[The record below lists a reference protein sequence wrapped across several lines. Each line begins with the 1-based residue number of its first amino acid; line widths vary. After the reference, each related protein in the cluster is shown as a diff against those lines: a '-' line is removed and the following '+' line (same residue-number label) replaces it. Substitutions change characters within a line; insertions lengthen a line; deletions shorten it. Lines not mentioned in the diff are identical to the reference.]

1 LILPYWKRKPMLWFK
16 RISLILAVL
25 ILLLAGFLYFALRSS
40 LPLYEGELISEV
52 RQTVEIS
59 RDAQGY
65 ASIKGQNRNDVAY
78 ALGFVHA
85 QERFFQMDLLRRNAA
100 GELSELFGEIAL
112 ELDKKR
118 RIHRFRAKAE
128 RGFAALPQEQK
139 LLLQRYTAGVNAGL
153 AELGWPPFEYGLL
166 AQSPRSWTGADSFL
180 VLYSMYLDLQGSE
193 GKDELAM
200 GLMQQKLPQDWYEF
214 LFQHSPDWQAAMDDS
229 RVSLTPLPK
238 STYPAVLTGQKT
250 ACTECVLHDGTD
262 IGSNNFAVSG
272 KRTVDGRAILAD
284 DMHLGIRVPGTWFKA
299 QLKWQ
304 ENGENYQVA
313 GVSLPGTPAIV
324 AGSNGSIAW
333 GFTNSTADWSDVI
346 QLKLDEKG
354 EKYLTADGWQEFS
367 YQNEVIKIKDQPDEL
382 VLQKETIWGPV
393 LTPPFQN
400 YAYRW
405 VAHDQEGANFNLLAL
420 EKSKGVRETLKLAAS
435 AGVPAQNLLVA
446 DKDGAIGWTLIGALP
461 DRKVQQM
468 DSPQDWSNEQ
478 NSWTGY
484 LAAQHY
490 PQLYQPASGQLWT
503 ANSRMIG
510 GKDLELIGNGG
521 YDLGARGQQIRDAL
535 TATKQHNEQSLHA
548 IQLDH
553 RALML
558 ARWQQLLLDSV
569 LTKDFVAEHDLDAY
583 LNYVMKDA
591 SHASIGS
598 VGYSLVRAFRTKT
611 LELIFAPLTALLEQ
625 NKLSGRDLKFSLE
638 TAGWEMIRQ
647 QRTDTLPAAFS
658 SWRTLLQQAVLQSK
672 KQLETDYGSLAG
684 ASWGTINRSAI
695 AHPLAA
701 AVPFFGDW
709 LNMPAMPMNGD
720 SHMPRVQN
728 KVHGQSERMVVSP
741 GNEAD
746 GILVIPAG
754 QSGHPLSPFYAA
766 DHDFWLKEQPLGFLP
781 GEQKYLMKLQP
792 KA

>member
-1 LILPYWKRKPMLWFK
+1 MLWFK

-166 AQSPRSWTGADSFL
+166 AQSPRSWTGADAFL

-461 DRKVQQM
+461 ERKVQQM

>member
-1 LILPYWKRKPMLWFK
+1 MLWFK
-16 RISLILAVL
+16 RISIALLV
-25 ILLLAGFLYFALRSS
+25 LLLLVAGFLYVALRAS
-40 LPLYEGELISEV
+40 LPLYQGELPSEV
-52 RQTVEIS
+52 SQAVDIS

-65 ASIKGQNRNDVAY
+65 VSITAQSRNDAAF

-100 GELSELFGEIAL
+100 GELSELFGEMAL

-128 RGFAALPQEQK
+128 RGFAALPAEQK

-153 AELGWPPFEYGLL
+153 TELGWPPFEYGLL
-166 AQSPRSWTGADSFL
+166 AQAPRLWVEADSFL
-180 VLYSMYLDLQGSE
+180 ALYSMYLDLQGSE

-200 GLMQQKLPQDWYEF
+200 GLMQQKLPPDWYDF

-229 RVSLTPLPK
+229 TVSLIPMPE
-238 STYPAVLTGQKT
+238 SVYPTILSGKKT
-250 ACTECVLHDGTD
+250 ACADCTLHDSTD

-272 KRTVDGRAILAD
+272 KRTADGRAILAD

-304 ENGENYQVA
+304 ENAEAFAVA

-324 AGSNGSIAW
+324 AGSNGHIAW
-333 GFTNSTADWSDVI
+333 GFTNSTADWSDLI
-346 QLKLDEKG
+346 ALKLDEKG
-354 EKYLTADGWQEFS
+354 EKYQTADGWQEFS
-367 YQNEVIKIKDQPDEL
+367 YQNEVIKVKGQPDEL

-405 VAHDQEGANFNLLAL
+405 VAHDPEGANFNLLTL
-420 EKSKGVRETLKLAAS
+420 EKSKGVKETLKLAAS
-435 AGVPAQNLLVA
+435 AGVPTQNLLVA

-461 DRKVQQM
+461 QRKVQQM
-468 DSPQDWSNEQ
+468 DTPQDWSNGQ
-478 NSWTGY
+478 NNWTGY
-484 LAAQHY
+484 VPQSAY
-490 PQLYQPASGQLWT
+490 PQIYQPQSGQLWT

-535 TATKQHNEQSLHA
+535 TARTQHNEQSLHA

-558 ARWQQLLLDSV
+558 ARWQQLLLDTV
-569 LTKDFVAEHDLDAY
+569 LTKDFVAEHQLQSYLD
-583 LNYVMKDA
+583 YVMKDA
-591 SHASIGS
+591 SQASIGS

-611 LELIFAPLTALLEQ
+611 LELTFTPLTAMLEQ

-672 KQLETDYGSLAG
+672 QQLEKEHGSLA
-684 ASWGTINRSAI
+684 AANWGNLNQSAI
-695 AHPLAA
+695 AHPLSA

-709 LNMPAMPMNGD
+709 LNMPSMPMNGD

-741 GNEAD
+741 GKEAE

-754 QSGHPLSPFYAA
+754 QSGHPLSPFYDA

-781 GEQKYLMKLQP
+781 GEQKYLLKLEP

>member
-1 LILPYWKRKPMLWFK
+1 MLWFK
-16 RISLILAVL
+16 RISLILALL

-59 RDAQGY
+59 RDTQGY

-153 AELGWPPFEYGLL
+153 AELGWPPFEYSLL

-180 VLYSMYLDLQGSE
+180 VLYSMYLDLQGAE

-229 RVSLTPLPK
+229 RVSLTPMPK
-238 STYPAVLTGQKT
+238 SVYPAVLSGQKT

-262 IGSNNFAVSG
+262 IGSNNFVVSG
-272 KRTVDGRAILAD
+272 KRTADGRAILAD

-304 ENGENYQVA
+304 ENGESYQVA

-354 EKYLTADGWQEFS
+354 EKYQTADGWQEFS

-393 LTPPFQN
+393 LTPPFQH

-461 DRKVQQM
+461 QRKVQQM
-468 DSPQDWSNEQ
+468 DSPQDWSNAQ
-478 NSWTGY
+478 NNWTGY

-490 PQLYQPASGQLWT
+490 PQLYQPTSGQLWT
-503 ANSRMIG
+503 ANSRMVG

-647 QRTDTLPAAFS
+647 QRTDTLPSAFS

-766 DHDFWLKEQPLGFLP
+766 DHEFWLKEQPLGFLP

>member
-1 LILPYWKRKPMLWFK
+1 MLWFK
-16 RISLILAVL
+16 RISVGLLIL
-25 ILLLAGFLYFALRSS
+25 ILLVAGFLYYSLRSS
-40 LPLYEGELISEV
+40 LPLYEGELPSEV
-52 RQTVEIS
+52 SQTVEIS

-100 GELSELFGEIAL
+100 GELSELFGELAL

-118 RIHRFRAKAE
+118 RVHRFRAKAE
-128 RGFAALPQEQK
+128 RGFTTLPADQK

-153 AELGWPPFEYGLL
+153 AESGWPPFEYGLL
-166 AQSPRSWTGADSFL
+166 MQSPRTWVEADSFL

-200 GLMQQKLPQDWYEF
+200 GLMQQKLPQDWYDF

-229 RVSLTPLPK
+229 KVSLTPMPK
-238 STYPAVLTGQKT
+238 SSYPAVLAGQKT
-250 ACTECVLHDGTD
+250 TCADCNLHDSTD

-272 KRTVDGRAILAD
+272 QRTADGRAILAD

-299 QLKWQ
+299 QLKWT
-304 ENGENYQVA
+304 ENDETFEVA

-324 AGSNGSIAW
+324 AGSNGHIAW

-346 QLKLDEKG
+346 ALKLDEKG
-354 EKYLTADGWQEFS
+354 EKYQTADGWQEFS

-405 VAHDQEGANFNLLAL
+405 VAHDVEGANFNLLTL
-420 EKSKGVRETLKLAAS
+420 EKSKGVKETLKLAAS
-435 AGVPAQNLLVA
+435 AGVPTQNLVVA

-461 DRKVQQM
+461 ERKVQQM
-468 DSPQDWSNEQ
+468 DSPQDWSNGQ
-478 NSWTGY
+478 NNWTGY
-484 LAAQHY
+484 LSQNRY
-490 PQLYQPASGQLWT
+490 PQIYQPKSGQLWT

-535 TATKQHNEQSLHA
+535 TATTKHNEQSLHA

-558 ARWQQLLLDSV
+558 ARWQQLLLDTV
-569 LTKDFVAEHDLDAY
+569 LTKDFVAEHQLGSYLD
-583 LNYVMKDA
+583 YVMKDA
-591 SHASIGS
+591 SHANIGS
-598 VGYSLVRAFRTKT
+598 VGYSLVRAFRAKT
-611 LELIFAPLTALLEQ
+611 LELIFAPLTAMLEQ

-638 TAGWEMIRQ
+638 TAGWQMIQQ
-647 QRTDTLPAAFS
+647 QRTDTLPADFS

-672 KQLETDYGSLAG
+672 QKLETDYGSLAS
-684 ASWGTINRSAI
+684 ASWGNINQSAI
-695 AHPLAA
+695 VHPLSA
-701 AVPFFGDW
+701 AVPFFGEW

-741 GNEAD
+741 GKEAE

-754 QSGHPLSPFYAA
+754 QSGHPLSPFYDA

>member
-1 LILPYWKRKPMLWFK
+1 MLWFK
-16 RISLILAVL
+16 RISVGLLVL
-25 ILLLAGFLYFALRSS
+25 ILLVAGFLYFSLRSS
-40 LPLYEGELISEV
+40 LPLYQGELLSDV
-52 RQTVEIS
+52 SQSVEIS

-85 QERFFQMDLLRRNAA
+85 QERFFQMDLLRRNAS
-100 GELSELFGEIAL
+100 GELSELFGEMAL

-118 RIHRFRAKAE
+118 RVHRFRTKAE
-128 RGFAALPQEQK
+128 RGFAALPAEQK

-166 AQSPRSWTGADSFL
+166 AQTPRNWVEADSFL
-180 VLYSMYLDLQGSE
+180 ALYSMYLDLQGSE

-200 GLMQQKLPQDWYEF
+200 GLMQQKLPADWYDF

-229 RVSLTPLPK
+229 KVSLTPMPK
-238 STYPAVLTGQKT
+238 SSYPAVLAGQKT
-250 ACTECVLHDGTD
+250 ACADCTLHDSTD

-272 KRTVDGRAILAD
+272 KRTADGRAILAD

-299 QLKWQ
+299 QLKWM
-304 ENGENYQVA
+304 ENGEAFEVA

-324 AGSNGSIAW
+324 AGSNGHIAW

-346 QLKLDEKG
+346 ALKLDEKG
-354 EKYLTADGWQEFS
+354 EKYQTADGWQEFS
-367 YQNEVIKIKDQPDEL
+367 YQNEVIKVKGQPDEL

-405 VAHDQEGANFNLLAL
+405 VAHDTQGANFNLLTL
-420 EKSKGVRETLKLAAS
+420 EKSKGVKETLKLAAS

-468 DSPQDWSNEQ
+468 DTPQDWSNGQ
-478 NSWTGY
+478 NSWNGY
-484 LAAQHY
+484 LTQSAY
-490 PQLYQPASGQLWT
+490 PQIYQPQSGQLWT

-510 GKDLELIGNGG
+510 GKDLQLIGNGG

-535 TATKQHNEQSLHA
+535 TATAQHNEQSLHA

-558 ARWQQLLLDSV
+558 ARWQQLLLDTV
-569 LTKDFVAEHDLDAY
+569 LTKDFVAEHNLQSYLD
-583 LNYVMKDA
+583 YVMKDA

-598 VGYSLVRAFRTKT
+598 VGYSLVRAFRTTT
-611 LELIFAPLTALLEQ
+611 LELIFAPLTAMLEQ

-638 TAGWEMIRQ
+638 TAGWQMIQQ
-647 QRTDTLPAAFS
+647 QRTDTLPADFS

-672 KQLETDYGSLAG
+672 QKLETNYGSLAG
-684 ASWGTINRSAI
+684 ASWGNINQSAI

-741 GNEAD
+741 GKEAE

-754 QSGHPLSPFYAA
+754 QSGHPLSPFYDA

>member
-1 LILPYWKRKPMLWFK
+1 MLWFK
-16 RISLILAVL
+16 RISVGLLVL
-25 ILLLAGFLYFALRSS
+25 ILLVAGFLYFSLRSS
-40 LPLYEGELISEV
+40 LPRYEGELQSDV
-52 RQTVEIS
+52 KQQVEIS

-100 GELSELFGEIAL
+100 GELSELFGEMAL

-128 RGFAALPQEQK
+128 RGFANLPADQK
-139 LLLQRYTAGVNAGL
+139 LLLRTYTSGVNAGL
-153 AELGWPPFEYGLL
+153 MALGWPPFEYGLL
-166 AQSPRSWTGADSFL
+166 MQTPRSWLEADSFL
-180 VLYSMYLDLQGSE
+180 VLYSMYLDLQGAE

-200 GLMQQKLPQDWYEF
+200 GLMQQKLPEDWYNF
-214 LFQHSPDWQAAMDDS
+214 VFQHSPDWQAAMDDS
-229 RVSLTPLPK
+229 TVSLIPMPK
-238 STYPAVLTGQKT
+238 SVYPAVLAGQKT
-250 ACTECVLHDGTD
+250 ACTDCTLHDSTD

-272 KRTVDGRAILAD
+272 KRTADGRAILAD

-299 QLKWQ
+299 LLSWTEQ
-304 ENGENYQVA
+304 GETYQVA

-324 AGSNGSIAW
+324 AGSNGQIAW

-346 QLKLDEKG
+346 ALKLDEKA
-354 EKYLTADGWQEFS
+354 EKYQTADGWQEFS
-367 YQNEVIKIKDQPDEL
+367 YQNEVIKVKDQPDEV

-393 LTPPFQN
+393 LPPPFQN

-405 VAHDQEGANFNLLAL
+405 VAHDVQGANFNLLTL
-420 EKSKGVRETLKLAAS
+420 EKSKGVKETLKLAAS
-435 AGVPAQNLLVA
+435 AGVPAQNIMVA

-461 DRKVQQM
+461 ERKVQQM
-468 DSPQDWSNEQ
+468 DSPQDWSNGQ

-484 LAAQHY
+484 LAQSAY
-490 PQLYQPASGQLWT
+490 PQIYQPKSGQLWT

-535 TATKQHNEQSLHA
+535 TATAKHTEQSLHD

-558 ARWQQLLLDSV
+558 ARWQQLLLDTV
-569 LTKDFVAEHDLDAY
+569 LTKDFVAEHQLESYLD
-583 LNYVMKDA
+583 YVMKDA
-591 SHASIGS
+591 SHARISS
-598 VGYSLVRAFRTKT
+598 VGYSLVRAFRAKT
-611 LELIFAPLTALLEQ
+611 LELTFAPLTALLEQ

-638 TAGWEMIRQ
+638 TAGWQMIQQ
-647 QRTDTLPAAFS
+647 QRTDTLPADFS

-672 KQLETDYGSLAG
+672 QKLETDYGSLAA
-684 ASWGTINRSAI
+684 ASWGNINQSAI
-695 AHPLAA
+695 AHPLSA

-741 GNEAD
+741 GKEAE

-754 QSGHPLSPFYAA
+754 QSGHPLSPFYEA
-766 DHDFWLKEQPLGFLP
+766 DHDFWLKEHALSFLP
-781 GEQKYLMKLQP
+781 GEQKYLLKLQP

>member
-1 LILPYWKRKPMLWFK
+1 MLWFK
-16 RISLILAVL
+16 RISAT
-25 ILLLAGFLYFALRSS
+25 LLLLIVLLFGFLYFALRGS
-40 LPLYEGELISEV
+40 LPLYEGEL
-52 RQTVEIS
+52 QTQVEQSVQIS

-65 ASIKGQNRNDVAY
+65 ASIVGQNRTDVAY

-100 GELSELFGEIAL
+100 GELSELFGEMAL
-112 ELDKKR
+112 ELDKKN
-118 RIHRFRAKAE
+118 RIHRFRARAQQ
-128 RGFAALPQEQK
+128 GFDALPAPQK
-139 LLLQRYTAGVNAGL
+139 LLLQAYTKGVNAGL

-166 AQSPRSWTGADSFL
+166 AQQPRSWVEADSFL
-180 VLYSMYLDLQGSE
+180 VLYSMYLDLQGSI

-200 GLMQQKLPQDWYEF
+200 GLMQQQLPKEWYDF

-229 RVSLTPLPK
+229 TFSLVPMPK
-238 STYPAVLTGQKT
+238 SSYPALLSGQKT
-250 ACTECVLHDGTD
+250 ACSDCTLHDSTD

-272 KRTVDGRAILAD
+272 KRTADGRAILAD

-304 ENGENYQVA
+304 ENGESFEVA

-324 AGSNGSIAW
+324 AGSNGHIAW

-346 QLKLDEKG
+346 ALKLDEKG
-354 EKYLTADGWQEFS
+354 EKYQTADGWQEFS
-367 YQNEVIKIKDQPDEL
+367 YQNEVIKVKGQPDEV

-393 LTPPFQN
+393 LPPPFQN

-405 VAHDQEGANFNLLAL
+405 VAHDPQGANFNLLTL
-420 EKSKGVRETLKLAAS
+420 EKSQGVKETLKLAAS
-435 AGVPAQNLLVA
+435 VGVPTQNLLVA

-461 DRKVQQM
+461 ERSVQHM
-468 DSPQDWSNEQ
+468 DTPQDWSNGQ
-478 NSWTGY
+478 NNWTGY
-484 LAAQHY
+484 LPHSAY
-490 PQLYQPASGQLWT
+490 PQIYQPQSGQLWT

-510 GKDLELIGNGG
+510 GKALDLIGNGG

-535 TATKQHNEQSLHA
+535 TATPQHNEQSLHA

-558 ARWQQLLLDSV
+558 ARWQQLLLDTV
-569 LTKDFVAEHDLDAY
+569 LTKDFVAEHDLHSY
-583 LNYVMKDA
+583 LDYVMKDA
-591 SHASIGS
+591 SQASIGS
-598 VGYSLVRAFRTKT
+598 VGYPLVRAFRTKT
-611 LELIFAPLTALLEQ
+611 LELIFAPLTAVLEQ

-638 TAGWEMIRQ
+638 TAGWEMIQQ
-647 QRTDTLPAAFS
+647 QRTDTLPAGMQ
-658 SWRTLLQQAVLQSK
+658 SWRALLQQAVLQSK
-672 KQLETDYGSLAG
+672 QKLETDYGSLAAANWG
-684 ASWGTINRSAI
+684 AINTSGI
-695 AHPLAA
+695 AHPLAS
-701 AVPFFGDW
+701 AVPVLGDW

-741 GNEAD
+741 GKEAE

-754 QSGHPLSPFYAA
+754 QSGHPLSPFYDA
-766 DHDFWLKEQPLGFLP
+766 DHEFWLNEQPLSFLP
-781 GEQKYLMKLQP
+781 GEQKYLLKLQP

>member
-1 LILPYWKRKPMLWFK
+1 MLWFK
-16 RISLILAVL
+16 RISVALLV
-25 ILLLAGFLYFALRSS
+25 LLLLVAGFLYVALRAS
-40 LPLYEGELISEV
+40 LPLYQGELPSEV
-52 RQTVEIS
+52 SQAVDIS

-65 ASIKGQNRNDVAY
+65 VSITAQSRNDAAF

-100 GELSELFGEIAL
+100 GELSELFGEMAL

-128 RGFAALPQEQK
+128 RGFAALPAEQK

-153 AELGWPPFEYGLL
+153 TELGWPPFEYGLL
-166 AQSPRSWTGADSFL
+166 AQAPRHWVEADSFL
-180 VLYSMYLDLQGSE
+180 ALYSMYLDLQGSE

-200 GLMQQKLPQDWYEF
+200 GLMQQKLPPDWYDF

-229 RVSLTPLPK
+229 TVSLIPMPK
-238 STYPAVLTGQKT
+238 SAYPTILSGQKT
-250 ACTECVLHDGTD
+250 ACADCTLHDSTD

-272 KRTVDGRAILAD
+272 KRTADGRAILAD

-304 ENGENYQVA
+304 ENAEAFAVA

-324 AGSNGSIAW
+324 AGSNGHIAW
-333 GFTNSTADWSDVI
+333 GFTNSTADWSDLI
-346 QLKLDEKG
+346 ALKLDEKG
-354 EKYLTADGWQEFS
+354 EKYQTADGWQEFS
-367 YQNEVIKIKDQPDEL
+367 YQNEVIKVKGQPDEL

-405 VAHDQEGANFNLLAL
+405 VAHDPEGANFNLLTL
-420 EKSKGVRETLKLAAS
+420 EKSKGVKETLKLAAN
-435 AGVPAQNLLVA
+435 AGVPTQNLLVA

-461 DRKVQQM
+461 QRKVQQM
-468 DSPQDWSNEQ
+468 DTPQDWSNGQ
-478 NSWTGY
+478 NNWTGY
-484 LAAQHY
+484 VPQSAY
-490 PQLYQPASGQLWT
+490 PQIYQPQSGQLWT

-535 TATKQHNEQSLHA
+535 TARAQHNEQSLHA

-558 ARWQQLLLDSV
+558 ARWQQLLLDTV
-569 LTKDFVAEHDLDAY
+569 LTKDFVAEHQLQSYLD
-583 LNYVMKDA
+583 YVMKDA
-591 SHASIGS
+591 SQASIGS

-611 LELIFAPLTALLEQ
+611 LELTFAPLTAMLEQ

-638 TAGWEMIRQ
+638 TAGWKMIQQ

-672 KQLETDYGSLAG
+672 QQLEKEHGSLA
-684 ASWGTINRSAI
+684 AANWGNLNQSAI
-695 AHPLAA
+695 AHPLSA

-741 GNEAD
+741 GKEAE

-754 QSGHPLSPFYAA
+754 QSGHPLSPFYDA

-781 GEQKYLMKLQP
+781 GEQKYLLKLQP
-792 KA
+792 NA

>member
-1 LILPYWKRKPMLWFK
+1 MLWFK
-16 RISLILAVL
+16 RISVGLVVL
-25 ILLLAGFLYFALRSS
+25 IMLVVAFLYFALRSS
-40 LPLYEGELISEV
+40 LPLYQGELPSEV
-52 RQTVEIS
+52 SQNVDIS

-65 ASIKGQNRNDVAY
+65 VSIKAQSRNDAAF

-100 GELSELFGEIAL
+100 GELSELFGELAL

-118 RIHRFRAKAE
+118 RIHRFRSKAE
-128 RGFAALPQEQK
+128 RGFTALPAEQK

-166 AQSPRSWTGADSFL
+166 AQPPRPWTEADSFL
-180 VLYSMYLDLQGSE
+180 ALYSMYLDLQGSE

-200 GLMQQKLPQDWYEF
+200 GLMLQKLPTDWYAF
-214 LFQHSPDWQAAMDDS
+214 LFQHSPDWQAAMDNS
-229 RVSLTPLPK
+229 KVSLTPMPK
-238 STYPAVLTGQKT
+238 SAYPGLLAGQKT
-250 ACTECVLHDGTD
+250 ACADCTLHDSTD

-272 KRTVDGRAILAD
+272 KRTADGRAILAD

-304 ENGENYQVA
+304 ENAEHFEVA

-324 AGSNGSIAW
+324 AGSNGHIAW

-346 QLKLDEKG
+346 ALKLDEKG
-354 EKYLTADGWQEFS
+354 EKYQTSDGWQEFS
-367 YQNEVIKIKDQPDEL
+367 YQNEVIKVKGQPDEL

-405 VAHDQEGANFNLLAL
+405 VAHDQQGANFNLLTL
-420 EKSKGVRETLKLAAS
+420 EKSKGVKETLKLAAS

-461 DRKVQQM
+461 ERKVQQM
-468 DSPQDWSNEQ
+468 DVPQDWSNGQ
-478 NSWTGY
+478 NAWTGY
-484 LAAQHY
+484 LAQPAY
-490 PQLYQPASGQLWT
+490 PQIYQPASGQLWT

-521 YDLGARGQQIRDAL
+521 YDLGARSQQIRDAL
-535 TATKQHNEQSLHA
+535 TASAQHNEQSLHA

-558 ARWQQLLLDSV
+558 SRWQQLLLDTV
-569 LTKDFVAEHDLDAY
+569 LTKNFVAEHQLQSYLD
-583 LNYVMKDA
+583 YVMKDA
-591 SHASIGS
+591 SQASIGS
-598 VGYSLVRAFRTKT
+598 VGYTLVRAFRTKT
-611 LELIFAPLTALLEQ
+611 LELMFAPLTALLEQ

-647 QRTDTLPAAFS
+647 QRTDTLPADFS
-658 SWRTLLQQAVLQSK
+658 SWRVLLQQAVLQSK
-672 KQLETDYGSLAG
+672 QKLEADYGTLAA
-684 ASWGTINRSAI
+684 ASWGNINQSAI
-695 AHPLAA
+695 VHPLSA
-701 AVPFFGDW
+701 AVPFFGQW

-741 GNEAD
+741 GKEAE

-754 QSGHPLSPFYAA
+754 QSGHPLSPFYDA
-766 DHDFWLKEQPLGFLP
+766 DHDFWLKEQPLSFLP
-781 GEQKYLMKLQP
+781 GEQKYLLKLQP

>member
-1 LILPYWKRKPMLWFK
+1 MLWFK
-16 RISLILAVL
+16 RISAT
-25 ILLLAGFLYFALRSS
+25 LLLLIVLLFGFLYFALRSS
-40 LPLYEGELISEV
+40 LPLYEGEL
-52 RQTVEIS
+52 QTQVEQSVQIS

-65 ASIKGQNRNDVAY
+65 ASIVGQNRTDVAY

-100 GELSELFGEIAL
+100 GEVSELFGEMAL
-112 ELDKKR
+112 ELDKKN
-118 RIHRFRAKAE
+118 RIHRFRARAQQ
-128 RGFAALPQEQK
+128 GFDALPAPQK
-139 LLLQRYTAGVNAGL
+139 LLLQAYTKGVNAGL

-166 AQSPRSWTGADSFL
+166 AQQPRSWVEADSFL
-180 VLYSMYLDLQGSE
+180 VLYSMYLDLQGSI

-200 GLMQQKLPQDWYEF
+200 GLMQQQLPKEWYDF

-229 RVSLTPLPK
+229 TFSLVPMPK
-238 STYPAVLTGQKT
+238 SSYPALLSGQKT
-250 ACTECVLHDGTD
+250 ACSDCTLHDSTD

-272 KRTVDGRAILAD
+272 KRTADGRAILAD

-304 ENGENYQVA
+304 ENGESFEVA

-324 AGSNGSIAW
+324 AGSNGHIAW

-346 QLKLDEKG
+346 ALKLDEKG
-354 EKYLTADGWQEFS
+354 EKYQTADGWQEFS
-367 YQNEVIKIKDQPDEL
+367 YQNEVIKVKGQPDEV

-393 LTPPFQN
+393 LPPPFQN

-405 VAHDQEGANFNLLAL
+405 VAHDPQGANFNLLTL
-420 EKSKGVRETLKLAAS
+420 EKSQGVKETLKLAAS
-435 AGVPAQNLLVA
+435 VGVPTQNLLVA

-461 DRKVQQM
+461 ERSVQNM
-468 DSPQDWSNEQ
+468 DAPQDWSNGQ
-478 NSWTGY
+478 NNWTGY
-484 LAAQHY
+484 LPHSAY
-490 PQLYQPASGQLWT
+490 PQIYQPQSGQLWT

-510 GKDLELIGNGG
+510 GKALDLIGNGG

-535 TATKQHNEQSLHA
+535 TATPQHNEQSLHA

-558 ARWQQLLLDSV
+558 ARWQQLLLDTV
-569 LTKDFVAEHDLDAY
+569 LTKDFVAEHDLHSY
-583 LNYVMKDA
+583 LDYVMKDA
-591 SHASIGS
+591 SQASIGS
-598 VGYSLVRAFRTKT
+598 VGYPLVRAFRTKT
-611 LELIFAPLTALLEQ
+611 LELIFAPLTAVLEQ

-638 TAGWEMIRQ
+638 TAGWEMIQQ
-647 QRTDTLPAAFS
+647 QRTDTLPAGMQ
-658 SWRTLLQQAVLQSK
+658 SWRALLQQAVLQSK
-672 KQLETDYGSLAG
+672 QKLETDYGSLAAANWG
-684 ASWGTINRSAI
+684 AINTSGI
-695 AHPLAA
+695 AHPLAS
-701 AVPFFGDW
+701 AVPVLGDW

-741 GNEAD
+741 GKEAE

-754 QSGHPLSPFYAA
+754 QSGHPLSPFYDA
-766 DHDFWLKEQPLGFLP
+766 DHEFWLNEQPLSFLP
-781 GEQKYLMKLQP
+781 GEQKYLLKLQP

>member
-1 LILPYWKRKPMLWFK
+1 MLWFK
-16 RISLILAVL
+16 RISLILALL

-59 RDAQGY
+59 RDTQGY

-153 AELGWPPFEYGLL
+153 AELGWPPFEYSLL

-180 VLYSMYLDLQGSE
+180 VLYSMYLDLQGAE

-229 RVSLTPLPK
+229 RVSLTPMPK
-238 STYPAVLTGQKT
+238 SVYPAVLSGQKT

-262 IGSNNFAVSG
+262 IGSNNFVVSG
-272 KRTVDGRAILAD
+272 KRTADGRAILAD

-304 ENGENYQVA
+304 ENGESYQVA

-354 EKYLTADGWQEFS
+354 EKYQTADGWQEFS

-393 LTPPFQN
+393 LTPPFQH

-461 DRKVQQM
+461 QRKVQQM
-468 DSPQDWSNEQ
+468 DSPQDWSNAQ
-478 NSWTGY
+478 NNWTGY

-490 PQLYQPASGQLWT
+490 PQLYQPTSGQLWT
-503 ANSRMIG
+503 ANSRMVG

-647 QRTDTLPAAFS
+647 QRTDTLPSAFS

>member
-1 LILPYWKRKPMLWFK
+1 MLWFK

-367 YQNEVIKIKDQPDEL
+367 YQNEVVKIKDQPDEL

-435 AGVPAQNLLVA
+435 VGVPAQNLLVA

-461 DRKVQQM
+461 ERKVQQM

>member
-1 LILPYWKRKPMLWFK
+1 MLWFK
-16 RISLILAVL
+16 RISMVLLML
-25 ILLLAGFLYFALRSS
+25 ILLVAGFLYFALRST
-40 LPLYEGELISEV
+40 LPAYEGELPAEV
-52 RQTVEIS
+52 RQQVEIS

-65 ASIKGQNRNDVAY
+65 ASIIGQNRNDVAY

-112 ELDKKR
+112 DLDKKR
-118 RIHRFRAKAE
+118 RIHRFRAKAQ
-128 RGFAALPQEQK
+128 RGFTHLPADQK

-166 AQSPRSWTGADSFL
+166 AQTPRHWVEADSFL
-180 VLYSMYLDLQGSE
+180 ALYSMYLDLQGSE

-200 GLMQQKLPQDWYEF
+200 GLMQQKLPQDWYAF
-214 LFQHSPDWQAAMDDS
+214 LFQHSPDWQAAMDNS
-229 RVSLTPLPK
+229 KVSLIPMPK
-238 STYPAVLTGQKT
+238 SPYPALLAGQKT
-250 ACTECVLHDGTD
+250 ACTDCSLHDSAD

-272 KRTVDGRAILAD
+272 QRTKDGRAILAD

-299 QLKWQ
+299 QLKWT
-304 ENGENYQVA
+304 ENDQAFEVA

-324 AGSNGSIAW
+324 AGSNGHIAW

-346 QLKLDEKG
+346 ALKLDEKA
-354 EKYLTADGWQEFS
+354 ENYQTADGWQEFS
-367 YQNEVIKIKDQPDEL
+367 YQNEVFKVKGQPDEL

-393 LTPPFQN
+393 LPPPFQN

-405 VAHDQEGANFNLLAL
+405 VAHDVEGANFNLLTL
-420 EKSKGVRETLKLAAS
+420 EKSQGVRETLKLAAS
-435 AGVPAQNLLVA
+435 AGVPTQNLLVA

-461 DRKVQQM
+461 ERKVQHM
-468 DSPQDWSNEQ
+468 DTPQDWSNGQ
-478 NSWTGY
+478 NNWSGY
-484 LAAQHY
+484 LSQNHY
-490 PQLYQPASGQLWT
+490 PQIYQPQSGQLWT
-503 ANSRMIG
+503 ANSRMVG

-521 YDLGARGQQIRDAL
+521 YDLGARGKQILDAL
-535 TATKQHNEQSLHA
+535 TATAEHSEQSLHN

-558 ARWQQLLLDSV
+558 ARWQQLLLDTV
-569 LTKDFVAEHDLDAY
+569 LTKDFVAEHNLESYLD
-583 LNYVMKDA
+583 YVMKDA

-598 VGYSLVRAFRTKT
+598 VGYSLLRSFRAKT
-611 LELIFAPLTALLEQ
+611 LELTFAPLTALLEE
-625 NKLSGRDLKFSLE
+625 NNLSGRDLKFSLE
-638 TAGWEMIRQ
+638 TAGWEMIQQ
-647 QRTDTLPAAFS
+647 QRTDTLPADFS

-672 KQLETDYGSLAG
+672 QKLETDYGSLAS
-684 ASWGTINRSAI
+684 ASWGNINQSSI
-695 AHPLAA
+695 VHPLSA

-728 KVHGQSERMVVSP
+728 RAHGQSERMVVSP
-741 GNEAD
+741 GKEAE

-754 QSGHPLSPFYAA
+754 QSGHPLSPFYDA
-766 DHDFWLKEQPLGFLP
+766 DHDFWLREQPLGFLP
-781 GEQKYLMKLQP
+781 GEQKYLLKLQP

>member
-1 LILPYWKRKPMLWFK
+1 MLWFK
-16 RISLILAVL
+16 RISIGLFSL
-25 ILLLAGFLYFALRSS
+25 ILLVIGFLYFALRSS
-40 LPLYEGELISEV
+40 LPSYEGELPSEV
-52 RQTVEIS
+52 SQTVEIS

-65 ASIKGQNRNDVAY
+65 VSIEGENRNDVAY

-100 GELSELFGEIAL
+100 GELSELFGEMAV

-128 RGFAALPQEQK
+128 RGFAALPPEQK
-139 LLLQRYTAGVNAGL
+139 ALLQRYTAGVNAGL
-153 AELGWPPFEYGLL
+153 TELGWPPFEYGLL
-166 AQSPRSWTGADSFL
+166 AQTPRNWVEVDSFL
-180 VLYSMYLDLQGSE
+180 ALYSMYLDLQGSE

-200 GLMQQKLPQDWYEF
+200 GLMQQKLPQDWYDF

-229 RVSLTPLPK
+229 TVSLIPMPK
-238 STYPAVLTGQKT
+238 SAYPALLSGQKI
-250 ACTECVLHDGTD
+250 ACTECSLHDSTD
-262 IGSNNFAVSG
+262 VGSNNFAVSG
-272 KRTVDGRAILAD
+272 KRTADGRAILAD

-304 ENGENYQVA
+304 ENAESFAVA

-324 AGSNGSIAW
+324 AGSNGHIAW

-346 QLKLDEKG
+346 ALKLDEKG
-354 EKYLTADGWQEFS
+354 EKYQTADGWQEFS
-367 YQNEVIKIKDQPDEL
+367 YQNEVIKVKGQPDEL

-393 LTPPFQN
+393 LSPPFQN

-405 VAHDQEGANFNLLAL
+405 VAHDPQGANFNLLAL
-420 EKSKGVRETLKLAAS
+420 EKSKGVKQTLKLAAS
-435 AGVPAQNLLVA
+435 AGVPTQNLLVA

-461 DRKVQQM
+461 QRKVQHM
-468 DSPQDWSNEQ
+468 DSPQDWSNGQ
-478 NSWTGY
+478 NNWTGY
-484 LAAQHY
+484 LPHTAY
-490 PQLYQPASGQLWT
+490 PQIYQPQSGQLWT

-535 TATKQHNEQSLHA
+535 SVSAHHNEQSLHA

-558 ARWQQLLLDSV
+558 ARWQQLLLDTV
-569 LTKDFVAEHDLDAY
+569 LTKDFVAEHQLQSYRD
-583 LNYVMKDA
+583 YVMKDA
-591 SHASIGS
+591 SQASIGS
-598 VGYSLVRAFRTKT
+598 VGYSLVRAFRTKA
-611 LELIFAPLTALLEQ
+611 LELTFAPLTAVLEQ

-638 TAGWEMIRQ
+638 TAGWEIIRQ

-672 KQLETDYGSLAG
+672 QQLEKEHGSLA
-684 ASWGTINRSAI
+684 AANWGNLNQSAI
-695 AHPLAA
+695 AHPLSA

-741 GNEAD
+741 GKEAE

-781 GEQKYLMKLQP
+781 GEQKYLLKLQP

>member
-1 LILPYWKRKPMLWFK
+1 MLWFK
-16 RISLILAVL
+16 RISVALLV
-25 ILLLAGFLYFALRSS
+25 LLLLVAGFLYVALRAS
-40 LPLYEGELISEV
+40 LPLYQGELPSEV
-52 RQTVEIS
+52 SQAVDIS

-65 ASIKGQNRNDVAY
+65 VSITAQSRNDAAF

-100 GELSELFGEIAL
+100 GELSELFGEMAL

-128 RGFAALPQEQK
+128 RGFAALPAEQK

-153 AELGWPPFEYGLL
+153 TELGWPPFEYGLL
-166 AQSPRSWTGADSFL
+166 AQAPRHWVEADSFL
-180 VLYSMYLDLQGSE
+180 ALYSMYLDLQGSE

-200 GLMQQKLPQDWYEF
+200 GLMQQKLPPDWYDF

-229 RVSLTPLPK
+229 TFSLIPMPK
-238 STYPAVLTGQKT
+238 SVYPTILSGQKT
-250 ACTECVLHDGTD
+250 ACADCTLHDSTD

-272 KRTVDGRAILAD
+272 KRTADGRAILAD

-304 ENGENYQVA
+304 ENAEAFAVA

-324 AGSNGSIAW
+324 AGSNGHIAW
-333 GFTNSTADWSDVI
+333 GFTNSTADWSDLI
-346 QLKLDEKG
+346 ALKLDEKG
-354 EKYLTADGWQEFS
+354 EKYQTADGWQEFS
-367 YQNEVIKIKDQPDEL
+367 YQNEVIKVKGQPDEL

-405 VAHDQEGANFNLLAL
+405 VAHDPEGTNFNLLTL
-420 EKSKGVRETLKLAAS
+420 EKSKGVKETLKLAAS
-435 AGVPAQNLLVA
+435 AGVPTQNLLVA

-461 DRKVQQM
+461 QRKVQQM
-468 DSPQDWSNEQ
+468 DTPQDWSNGQ
-478 NSWTGY
+478 NNWTGY
-484 LAAQHY
+484 VPQSAY
-490 PQLYQPASGQLWT
+490 PQIYQPQSGQLWT

-535 TATKQHNEQSLHA
+535 TARAQHNEQSLHA

-558 ARWQQLLLDSV
+558 ARWQQLLLDTV
-569 LTKDFVAEHDLDAY
+569 LTKDFVAEHQLQSYLD
-583 LNYVMKDA
+583 YVMKDA
-591 SHASIGS
+591 SQASIGS

-611 LELIFAPLTALLEQ
+611 LELTFAPLTAMLEQ

-638 TAGWEMIRQ
+638 TAGWKMIQQ

-672 KQLETDYGSLAG
+672 QQLEKEHGSLA
-684 ASWGTINRSAI
+684 AANWGNLNQSAI
-695 AHPLAA
+695 AHPLSA

-741 GNEAD
+741 GKEAE

-754 QSGHPLSPFYAA
+754 QSGHPLSPFYDA

-781 GEQKYLMKLQP
+781 GEQKYLLKLQP

>member
-1 LILPYWKRKPMLWFK
+1 MLWFK
-16 RISLILAVL
+16 RISAT
-25 ILLLAGFLYFALRSS
+25 LLLLIVLLFGFLYFALRSS
-40 LPLYEGELISEV
+40 LPLYEGEL
-52 RQTVEIS
+52 QTQVEQSVQIS

-65 ASIKGQNRNDVAY
+65 ASIIGQNRTDVAY

-100 GELSELFGEIAL
+100 GELSELFGEMAL
-112 ELDKKR
+112 ELDKKN
-118 RIHRFRAKAE
+118 RIHRFRARAQQ
-128 RGFAALPQEQK
+128 GFDALPAPQK
-139 LLLQRYTAGVNAGL
+139 LLLQAYTKGVNAGL

-166 AQSPRSWTGADSFL
+166 AQQPRSWVEADSFL
-180 VLYSMYLDLQGSE
+180 VLYSMYLDLQGSI

-200 GLMQQKLPQDWYEF
+200 GLMQQQLPKEWYDF

-229 RVSLTPLPK
+229 TFSLVPMPK
-238 STYPAVLTGQKT
+238 SSYPALLSGQKT
-250 ACTECVLHDGTD
+250 ACSDCILHDSTD

-272 KRTVDGRAILAD
+272 KRTADGRAILAD

-304 ENGENYQVA
+304 ENGESFQVA

-324 AGSNGSIAW
+324 AGSNGHIAW

-346 QLKLDEKG
+346 ALKLDEKG
-354 EKYLTADGWQEFS
+354 EKYQTADGWQEFS
-367 YQNEVIKIKDQPDEL
+367 YQNEVIKVKGQPDEV

-393 LTPPFQN
+393 LPPPFQN

-405 VAHDQEGANFNLLAL
+405 VAHDPQGANFNLLTL
-420 EKSKGVRETLKLAAS
+420 EKSQGVKETLKLAAS
-435 AGVPAQNLLVA
+435 VGVPTQNLLVA

-461 DRKVQQM
+461 ERSVQHM
-468 DSPQDWSNEQ
+468 DTPQDWSNGQ
-478 NSWTGY
+478 NNWTGY
-484 LAAQHY
+484 LPHSAY
-490 PQLYQPASGQLWT
+490 PQIYQPQSGQLWT

-510 GKDLELIGNGG
+510 GKALDLIGNGG
-521 YDLGARGQQIRDAL
+521 YDLGARGQQIRDDL
-535 TATKQHNEQSLHA
+535 TATPQHNEQSLHA

-558 ARWQQLLLDSV
+558 ARWQQLLLDTV
-569 LTKDFVAEHDLDAY
+569 LTKDFVAEHDLHSY
-583 LNYVMKDA
+583 LDYVMKDA
-591 SHASIGS
+591 SQASIGS
-598 VGYSLVRAFRTKT
+598 VGYPLVRAFRTKT
-611 LELIFAPLTALLEQ
+611 LELIFAPLTAVLEQ

-638 TAGWEMIRQ
+638 TAGWEMIQQ
-647 QRTDTLPAAFS
+647 QRTDTLPAGMQ
-658 SWRTLLQQAVLQSK
+658 SWRALLQQAVLQSK
-672 KQLETDYGSLAG
+672 QKLETDYGSLAAANWG
-684 ASWGTINRSAI
+684 AINTSGI
-695 AHPLAA
+695 AHPLAS
-701 AVPFFGDW
+701 AVPVLGDW

-741 GNEAD
+741 GKEAE

-754 QSGHPLSPFYAA
+754 QSGHPLSPFYDA
-766 DHDFWLKEQPLGFLP
+766 DHEFWLNEQPLSFLP
-781 GEQKYLMKLQP
+781 GEQKYLLKLQP

>member
-1 LILPYWKRKPMLWFK
+1 MLWFK
-16 RISLILAVL
+16 RISLILALL

-59 RDAQGY
+59 RDTQGY

-180 VLYSMYLDLQGSE
+180 VLYSMYLDLQGAE

-229 RVSLTPLPK
+229 RVSLTPMPK
-238 STYPAVLTGQKT
+238 SVYPAVLSGQKT

-262 IGSNNFAVSG
+262 IGSNNFVVSG
-272 KRTVDGRAILAD
+272 KRTADGRAILAD

-304 ENGENYQVA
+304 ENGESYQVA

-354 EKYLTADGWQEFS
+354 EKYQTADGWQEFS

-393 LTPPFQN
+393 LTPPFQH

-461 DRKVQQM
+461 QRKVQQM
-468 DSPQDWSNEQ
+468 DSPQDWSNAQ
-478 NSWTGY
+478 NNWTGY

-490 PQLYQPASGQLWT
+490 PQLYQPTSGQLWT
-503 ANSRMIG
+503 ANSRMVG

-647 QRTDTLPAAFS
+647 QRTDTLPSAFS

>member
-1 LILPYWKRKPMLWFK
+1 MLWFK
-16 RISLILAVL
+16 RISVGLLTL
-25 ILLLAGFLYFALRSS
+25 ILLVVGFLYFVLRSS
-40 LPLYEGELISEV
+40 LPLYEGELPAEV
-52 RQTVEIS
+52 NQSVAIS

-65 ASIKGQNRNDVAY
+65 ASIEGENRNDVAY

-100 GELSELFGEIAL
+100 GELSELFGEMAL

-128 RGFAALPQEQK
+128 WGFAALPAEHK
-139 LLLQRYTAGVNAGL
+139 ALLQRYTAGVNAGL

-166 AQSPRSWTGADSFL
+166 AQTPRNWVEADSFL
-180 VLYSMYLDLQGSE
+180 ALYSMYLDLQGAE

-200 GLMQQKLPQDWYEF
+200 GLMQQKLPQDWYDF

-229 RVSLTPLPK
+229 KVSLTPMPK
-238 STYPAVLTGQKT
+238 SSYPAVLAGQKT
-250 ACTECVLHDGTD
+250 ACTDCSLHDSTD

-272 KRTVDGRAILAD
+272 KRTADGRAILAD

-299 QLKWQ
+299 QLKWI
-304 ENGENYQVA
+304 ENGETYEVA

-324 AGSNGSIAW
+324 AGSNGHIAW

-346 QLKLDEKG
+346 ALKLDEKA
-354 EKYLTADGWQEFS
+354 EKYQTTDGWQEFS
-367 YQNEVIKIKDQPDEL
+367 YQNEVIKVKGQPDEL

-405 VAHDQEGANFNLLAL
+405 VAHDPQGANFNLITL
-420 EKSKGVRETLKLAAS
+420 EKSRGVKETLKLAAS

-461 DRKVQQM
+461 QRKVQQM
-468 DSPQDWSNEQ
+468 DTPQDWSNGQ
-478 NSWTGY
+478 NNWTGY
-484 LAAQHY
+484 LSQSAY
-490 PQLYQPASGQLWT
+490 PQIYQPQSGQLWT

-535 TATKQHNEQSLHA
+535 LASAQHNEQSLHT

-558 ARWQQLLLDSV
+558 ARWQQLLLDTV
-569 LTKDFVAEHDLDAY
+569 LTKDFVAEHQLESYRD
-583 LNYVMKDA
+583 YVMKDA
-591 SHASIGS
+591 SQASIGS
-598 VGYSLVRAFRTKT
+598 VGYSLVRAFRAKT
-611 LELIFAPLTALLEQ
+611 LELTFAPLTALLEQ
-625 NKLSGRDLKFSLE
+625 NKLSGRDLKISLE
-638 TAGWEMIRQ
+638 TAGWEMIQQ
-647 QRTDTLPAAFS
+647 QRTDTLPADFS
-658 SWRTLLQQAVLQSK
+658 SWRSLLQQAVLQSK
-672 KQLETDYGSLAG
+672 QKLETDYGSLAS
-684 ASWGTINRSAI
+684 ASWGNINQSAI
-695 AHPLAA
+695 VHPLAA

-741 GNEAD
+741 GKEAE

-781 GEQKYLMKLQP
+781 GQQKYLLKLQP

>member
-1 LILPYWKRKPMLWFK
+1 MLWFK
-16 RISLILAVL
+16 RISVALLV
-25 ILLLAGFLYFALRSS
+25 LLLLVAGFLYVALRAS
-40 LPLYEGELISEV
+40 LPLYQGELPSEV
-52 RQTVEIS
+52 SQAVDIS

-65 ASIKGQNRNDVAY
+65 VSITAQSRNDAAF

-100 GELSELFGEIAL
+100 GELSELFGEMAL

-128 RGFAALPQEQK
+128 RGFAALPAEQK

-153 AELGWPPFEYGLL
+153 TELGWPPFEYGLL
-166 AQSPRSWTGADSFL
+166 AQAPRHWVEADSFL
-180 VLYSMYLDLQGSE
+180 ALYSMYLDLQGSE

-200 GLMQQKLPQDWYEF
+200 GLMQQKLPPDWYDF

-229 RVSLTPLPK
+229 TVSLIPMPK
-238 STYPAVLTGQKT
+238 SAYPTILSGQKT
-250 ACTECVLHDGTD
+250 ACADCTLHDSTD

-272 KRTVDGRAILAD
+272 KRTADGRAILAD

-304 ENGENYQVA
+304 ENAEAFAVA

-324 AGSNGSIAW
+324 AGSNGHIAW
-333 GFTNSTADWSDVI
+333 GFTNSTADWSDLI
-346 QLKLDEKG
+346 ALKLDEKG
-354 EKYLTADGWQEFS
+354 EKYQTADGWQEFS
-367 YQNEVIKIKDQPDEL
+367 YQNEVIKVKGQPDEL

-405 VAHDQEGANFNLLAL
+405 VAHDPEGANFNLLTL
-420 EKSKGVRETLKLAAS
+420 EKSKGVKETLKLAAN
-435 AGVPAQNLLVA
+435 AGVPTQNLLVA

-461 DRKVQQM
+461 QRKVQQM
-468 DSPQDWSNEQ
+468 DTPQDWSNGQ
-478 NSWTGY
+478 NNWTGY
-484 LAAQHY
+484 VPQSAY
-490 PQLYQPASGQLWT
+490 PQIYQPQSGQLWT

-535 TATKQHNEQSLHA
+535 TARAQHNEQSLHA

-558 ARWQQLLLDSV
+558 ARWQQLLLDTV
-569 LTKDFVAEHDLDAY
+569 LTKDFVAEHQLQSYLD
-583 LNYVMKDA
+583 YVMKDA
-591 SHASIGS
+591 SQASIGS

-611 LELIFAPLTALLEQ
+611 LELTFAPLTAMLEQ

-638 TAGWEMIRQ
+638 TAGWEMIQQ

-672 KQLETDYGSLAG
+672 QQLEKEHGSLA
-684 ASWGTINRSAI
+684 AANWGNLNQSAI
-695 AHPLAA
+695 AHPLSA

-741 GNEAD
+741 GKEAE

-754 QSGHPLSPFYAA
+754 QSGHPLSPFYDA

-781 GEQKYLMKLQP
+781 GEQKYLLKLQP
-792 KA
+792 NA